1 MSDVLL
7 IRSDASARIGTGH
20 IMRCAA
26 VAQGWRNAGGRV
38 VFVHAETT
46 LAMTRRLEADSLES
60 VGIEAVPGSV
70 DDAVRTAAISRELD
84 AAWVV
89 ADGYAFGAPWQDA
102 AKRAGLRLLL
112 ADDCGHAE
120 SYCADLVLNQN
131 LHADAGLYSR
141 RASHTRL
148 LLGPRFVQ
156 LRREFA
162 AWGNWNRSIP
172 ESADKVLVTLGGAD
186 PDNATATVLRALA
199 RLKGVETTVVVG
211 GNNPNRAAIEGL
223 AGSLDGVCK
232 VLVGPENMPELMA
245 SSDLAVSAGGS
256 TSWELAFMGLPTVAV
271 AIADNQRPIVQS
283 LVQAGCAVDAG
294 WFQDLDEERLAGII
308 GDLRQS
314 RLAREAMSARQRRLV
329 DGHGVRRILAA
340 MGRSLRISVLSDED
354 SWINPFLSGWV
365 TGVRGAGHAVEWIH
379 SARQLAQGDLA
390 FLLSYS
396 RIVPPALLRL
406 NAQNLV
412 VHESDLPRGR
422 GWSPLSWQVL
432 TGADEIPVA
441 LLEAADGVD
450 SGPIYSQAVIR
461 LRGNELVDELR
472 AAQAEATLR
481 LCTDFTARHPFV
493 LADARAQSGSPTY
506 YPRRGPAD
514 SRLDPDKTLREQ
526 FQLLRIADFE
536 RYPAHFE
543 MAGRRFAVRITAM
556 PDEPSR

>member
-7 IRSDASARIGTGH
+7 LRADASSRIGTGH
-20 IMRCAA
+20 IMRCIAL
-26 VAQGWRNAGGRV
+26 AQGWREAGGRV
-38 VFVHAETT
+38 VFAHAETT
-46 LAMTRRLEADSLES
+46 GAMARRLEAERLES
-60 VGIEAVPGSV
+60 VGIDAAPGSV
-70 DDAVRTAAISRELD
+70 DDAARTSAIARELE

-89 ADGYAFGAPWQDA
+89 ADGYAFGAAWQEA
-102 AKRAGLRLLL
+102 VKRAGLRLLL

-120 SYCADLVLNQN
+120 SYCADLILNQN
-131 LHADAGLYSR
+131 LHADAALYSR

-148 LLGPRFVQ
+148 LLGAKFVQ

-162 AWGNWNRSIP
+162 AWGNWRRSFP
-172 ESADKVLVTLGGAD
+172 EVADKVLVTLGGGD
-186 PDNATATVLRALA
+186 PDNATAKVLRALA
-199 RLKGVETTVVVG
+199 RLKGVEATVVVG
-211 GNNPNRAAIEGL
+211 GSNPNRAAIEAL
-223 AGSLDGVCK
+223 AESLGGGFK
-232 VLVGPENMPELMA
+232 VVVGPANMPELMA
-245 SSDLAVSAGGS
+245 SADLAVSAGGS
-256 TSWELAFMGLPTVAV
+256 TSWELAFMGLPTVAI

-283 LVQAGCAVDAG
+283 LVGAGCAADAG
-294 WFQDLDEERLAGII
+294 WFQDLDEERLAGILE
-308 GDLRQS
+308 DFRRS
-314 RLAREAMSARQRRLV
+314 RPMREAMSARQRRLV

-340 MGRSLRISVLSDED
+340 MGRSLRISLLSDED

-365 TGVRGAGHAVEWIH
+365 TELRKAGHAVEWIH
-379 SARQLAQGDLA
+379 SAQALVPGDIA

-432 TGADEIPVA
+432 EGADRIPVT
-441 LLEAADGVD
+441 LLEAAEGVD
-450 SGPIYSQAVIR
+450 SGPIYSQATIQ

-472 AAQAEATLR
+472 AAQAAATLA
-481 LCTDFTARHPFV
+481 LCTEFISRHPFV
-493 LADARAQSGSPTY
+493 LADAREQSGTPTY

-543 MAGRRFAVRITAM
+543 IAGRRFSVRITAM
-556 PDEPSR
+556 PDEPSP